1 MSNTKAITDLAE
13 MDLWTEAPASQA
25 GPALAGAKP
34 GIVALLGKWVGYAVQ
49 LRAEPKTASTIAND
63 DVDDDWEK
71 WLHDCGRAV
80 R

>member
-13 MDLWTEAPASQA
+13 MELLTEAPAVQRDPVS
-25 GPALAGAKP
+25 AGANP
-34 GIVALLGKWVGYAVQ
+34 GIVALLAKWIGYTAQ
-49 LRAEPKTASTIAND
+49 LQAEPKTAPAHD

-71 WLHDCGRAV
+71 WLHDCGRAA

>member
-13 MDLWTEAPASQA
+13 MELLTEAPTVQRD
-25 GPALAGAKP
+25 PAAAGATP
-34 GIVALLGKWVGYAVQ
+34 GIAALLGKWLGYAVQ
-49 LRAEPKTASTIAND
+49 LRTEPKAAPAND

-71 WLHDCGRAV
+71 WSHDCGRAV

>member
-13 MDLWTEAPASQA
+13 MELLTEAPAVQRDPASA
-25 GPALAGAKP
+25 GPNP
-34 GIVALLGKWVGYAVQ
+34 GIAALLGKWLGYTVQ
-49 LRAEPKTASTIAND
+49 LQAEPKTAQAND

-71 WLHDCGRAV
+71 WLHECGRAV

>member
-13 MDLWTEAPASQA
+13 MELLTEAPALQA
-25 GPALAGAKP
+25 VPALAGAKP
-34 GIVALLGKWVGYAVQ
+34 GIAALLAKWVGYAVQ
-49 LRAEPKTASTIAND
+49 LRAEPAPTLAND